1 MTFPTQ
7 PPAGDNQCL
16 WSVLPPA
23 RLATFAAH
31 AKGDLDRALD
41 IYTWDRALSAA
52 VFADIAVVEVALRD
66 AVHKAATREW
76 GAHWYESIPLDDR
89 SSTQLAE
96 AWRRL
101 PKRTQDEAR
110 ASDVPGRL
118 VANCM
123 FGFWTNLFDEGGFA
137 GRQPRRKKVDY
148 EANWKVLRNAF
159 PGGSAEA
166 RAERQ
171 RISQELGT
179 MVDKPGFSR
188 EWVHTTCKNVNDLR
202 NRVAHHE
209 PLINGFPLKGRQ
221 RRMTAA
227 EGYAEY
233 VKLARMIDAG
243 LGHWLQHHSDVPNI
257 LGNKP

>member
-1 MTFPTQ
+1 MKEDSRV
-7 PPAGDNQCL
+7 A
-16 WSVLPPA
+16 SRV
-23 RLATFAAH
+23 
-31 AKGDLDRALD
+31 AKRWIMKLTGKFCG
-41 IYTWDRALSAA
+41 T
-52 VFADIAVVEVALRD
+52 
-66 AVHKAATREW
+66 H
-76 GAHWYESIPLDDR
+76 
-89 SSTQLAE
+89 
-96 AWRRL
+96 
-101 PKRTQDEAR
+101 
-110 ASDVPGRL
+110 
-118 VANCM
+118 
-123 FGFWTNLFDEGGFA
+123 
-137 GRQPRRKKVDY
+137 
-148 EANWKVLRNAF
+148 F
-159 PGGSAEA
+159 PGGPAEA

-233 VKLARMIDAG
+233 VKLARMIDTG